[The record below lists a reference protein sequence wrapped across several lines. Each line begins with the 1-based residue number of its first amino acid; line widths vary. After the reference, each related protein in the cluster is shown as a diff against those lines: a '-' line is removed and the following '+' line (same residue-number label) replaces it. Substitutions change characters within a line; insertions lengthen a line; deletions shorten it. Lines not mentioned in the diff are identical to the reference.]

1 MPDWSA
7 EHRRQ
12 LLTRAVFDPATF
24 GRIRLH
30 NDNQGVVRGYL
41 AARWLYRRRQA
52 NCPIPTLLD
61 LLFADTYGVSVI
73 KPSVQE
79 TAAWLAIR
87 DPDVAREVVARAPEV
102 LLSEGDPGSLSLA
115 VRQAALT
122 EVVRRIDLSKKRPN
136 FDQDGLRRFSTADM
150 ASQILEL
157 WAAHKRQ
164 PEVRQLLLMMVWLG
178 SLSACTDIAKEGA
191 FGAFQDRATLLFGGR
206 ALLASSD
213 SATLAQ
219 YATKIKAT
227 PRSLP
232 GPAIWAAIEQ
242 LFMRE
247 IAIDEFLTLLNDMT
261 EQSRDDH
268 SGLGDCGPRLISR
281 LSSREEIERLLTG
294 LLTQLGPSTGNYAH
308 PETRR
313 EKSYYPMMAAAAHA
327 LMQRVSDDEAPTTA
341 IDAAFRL
348 GEGRR
353 VRSSYDNSLQTVDV
367 QADLHKTAARRRLAF
382 WWAAHRFKGHKL
394 LYGTERPILSPHHME
409 MVGWSP
415 GLRLE
420 DCDWLLRRRAKTAI
434 R

>member
-1 MPDWSA
+1 
-7 EHRRQ
+7 
-12 LLTRAVFDPATF
+12 
-24 GRIRLH
+24 
-30 NDNQGVVRGYL
+30 
-41 AARWLYRRRQA
+41 
-52 NCPIPTLLD
+52 LLD

-122 EVVRRIDLSKKRPN
+122 EVVRRIDLAKKRPN

-157 WAAHKRQ
+157 WAVHKRQ

-178 SLSACTDIAKEGA
+178 SLSACADIAKEAA
-191 FGAFQDRATLLFGGR
+191 FGDFQDRATLLFGGR

-247 IAIDEFLTLLNDMT
+247 IGIDEFLTLLNDMG

-268 SGLGDCGPRLISR
+268 SGLGDSGPRLISR
-281 LSSREEIERLLTG
+281 LSSREEIERILVG
-294 LLTQLGPSTGNYAH
+294 LMTQLGPSTGNYAH

-313 EKSYYPMMAAAAHA
+313 EKSYYPMMAAAAHT

-341 IDAAFRL
+341 IRL
-348 GEGRR
+348 D
-353 VRSSYDNSLQTVDV
+353 SKAYQ
-367 QADLHKTAARRRLAF
+367 Q
-382 WWAAHRFKGHKL
+382 
-394 LYGTERPILSPHHME
+394 
-409 MVGWSP
+409 
-415 GLRLE
+415 
-420 DCDWLLRRRAKTAI
+420 
-434 R
+434 